1 MIQEHPFPFWCSEQA
16 VTYTELQA
24 ICREKYR
31 REGPALIER
40 CKQNIERYGRM
51 TDRREA
57 LNVLLALD
65 NDSLELSAQ
74 NSIWIDFSVAVF
86 VVLLLPSRSSIA
98 WTAQYLRDIFNS
110 TLRRIENGDTECTAI
125 N

>member
-1 MIQEHPFPFWCSEQA
+1 
-16 VTYTELQA
+16 
-24 ICREKYR
+24 
-31 REGPALIER
+31 
-40 CKQNIERYGRM
+40 M